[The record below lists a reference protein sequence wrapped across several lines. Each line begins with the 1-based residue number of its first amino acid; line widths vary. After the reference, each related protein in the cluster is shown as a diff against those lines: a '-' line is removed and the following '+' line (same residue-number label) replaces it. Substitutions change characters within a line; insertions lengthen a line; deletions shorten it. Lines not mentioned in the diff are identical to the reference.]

1 METKPSSKAH
11 KTVVANNKEKS
22 KHVNKL
28 IKLSLEYVDKLT
40 EVEKIRPV
48 KLKFASKSQWDKAAI
63 EKAKENKALLEASVI
78 FKKMKKVRKLI
89 KE

>member
-1 METKPSSKAH
+1 MEKGSRKSHQIVVENNKISSK
-11 KTVVANNKEKS
+11 N
-22 KHVNKL
+22 VNKL
-28 IKLSLEYVDKLT
+28 IKLSLQYVDKLT

-48 KLKFASKSQWDKAAI
+48 KLKFASKAQWEKAAT
-63 EKAKENKALLEASVI
+63 EKSKENKALLEANVI

>member
-1 METKPSSKAH
+1 METSSKSH
-11 KTVVANNKEKS
+11 KVVVDNNKQSS
-22 KHVNKL
+22 KNVNKL
-28 IKLSLEYVDKLT
+28 IKLSLQYVDKLT

-63 EKAKENKALLEASVI
+63 EKSKENKALIEAGVI

>member
-1 METKPSSKAH
+1 METSSKSH
-11 KTVVANNKEKS
+11 KVVVENNKEKS

-28 IKLSLEYVDKLT
+28 IKLSLQYVDKLN

-48 KLKFASKSQWDKAAI
+48 KLKFASKSQWDKAAT

>member
-1 METKPSSKAH
+1 METSSKSH
-11 KTVVANNKEKS
+11 KVVVANNKEKS
-22 KHVNKL
+22 NNVNKL
-28 IKLSLEYVDKLT
+28 IKLSLQYVDKLN

-48 KLKFASKSQWDKAAI
+48 KLKFASKSQWDKAAT
-63 EKAKENKALLEASVI
+63 EKAKEDKALLESSVI